1 MKVTRAMV
9 AKKAGVSVSTVS
21 YVLNSSRYVSPK
33 LTQKVMAAV
42 ESLDY
47 SPDMAARSMVT
58 KRSQILTIV
67 ANDLSNT
74 MYGEIV
80 MAIEREAVKCG
91 YFINIFSG
99 QFPLGEYI
107 KFMIARRVDGMFFS
121 SVPDKATKED
131 IQKLLSNDIA
141 IASGN
146 YLFAEEK
153 NIVRVD
159 VDYKSGIKQA
169 VDHLVGLGHKNI
181 AYLNGLKEG
190 KSEAKQEGFVEFM
203 QEKGLDP
210 SRIVY
215 GFGENSLTEKEGK
228 ILTDE
233 ILKKF
238 PDTTAIIC
246 YSDTMAYGVLQQLH
260 ALGYKVPDDFSVVG
274 IENLVTSNFTN
285 PPLTSLAF
293 DRDEFARE
301 VVNALIKKI
310 EKDEHSESY
319 VKMRLYV
326 RESTAKPKK

>member
-33 LTQKVMAAV
+33 ITKKVLDAV
-42 ESLDY
+42 HDLDY

-67 ANDLSNT
+67 ANDLSNS
-74 MYGEIV
+74 MYAELV

-99 QFPLGEYI
+99 QLPLGEYI
-107 KFMIARRVDGMFFS
+107 KYMTARRVDGMFFS
-121 SVPDKATKED
+121 SVPDKATRED

-146 YLFAEEK
+146 YLFADEP
-153 NIVRVD
+153 NISRVD
-159 VDYKSGIKQA
+159 VDYKSGMKQA
-169 VDHLVGLGHKNI
+169 VDHLVSLGHKKI
-181 AYLNGLKEG
+181 AYLNGLKQG
-190 KSEAKQEGFVEFM
+190 KNEAKEQGFVEFM
-203 QEKGLDP
+203 KGKGLDP

-215 GFGENSLTEKEGK
+215 GFGENFLTEKEGR

-246 YSDTMAYGVLQQLH
+246 YSDTMAYGVLQQLQV
-260 ALGYKVPDDFSVVG
+260 LGYKVPEDFSVIG
-274 IENLVTSNFTN
+274 IENHVTSNFTN
-285 PPLTSLAF
+285 PPLTSMSL
-293 DRDEFARE
+293 DREEFARE
-301 VVNALIKKI
+301 VINALIKKI
-310 EKDEHSESY
+310 EKNEHSEAY
-319 VKMRLYV
+319 VKMQLCV
-326 RESTAKPKK
+326 RESTSKPKN